1 MSNIQDYFEYILRK
15 QDENTDNPSVQIYVN
30 KTKDRVTFQIK
41 NGYSL
46 KILTPETMKVVGS
59 IENRI
64 PSFKNGEN
72 VPHLKITGVVLVPCN
87 IVNHGCQQ
95 EFGSLFE
102 ISPTNHIF
110 LKLFNLE
117 YDPHVA
123 KYQLLINKRKYTGQK
138 HFNDPKAFIEYSNDM
153 HDVHE
158 NIDNTI

>member
-1 MSNIQDYFEYILRK
+1 
-15 QDENTDNPSVQIYVN
+15 
-30 KTKDRVTFQIK
+30 
-41 NGYSL
+41 
-46 KILTPETMKVVGS
+46 MKVVGS
-59 IENRI
+59 TENRI

-72 VPHLKITGVVLVPCN
+72 VSHLKITGVALVHCN
-87 IVNHGCQQ
+87 IVNNGCQQ

-123 KYQLLINKRKYTGQK
+123 KQQLLINKRKSIGQK
-138 HFNDPKAFIEYSNDM
+138 NFNDPKAFIEYSNDM
-153 HDVHE
+153 HDLHE

>member
-1 MSNIQDYFEYILRK
+1 
-15 QDENTDNPSVQIYVN
+15 
-30 KTKDRVTFQIK
+30 
-41 NGYSL
+41 
-46 KILTPETMKVVGS
+46 MKVVGS
-59 IENRI
+59 TENRI

-72 VPHLKITGVVLVPCN
+72 VSHLKITGVALVHCN
-87 IVNHGCQQ
+87 IVNNGCQQ

-123 KYQLLINKRKYTGQK
+123 KQQLLINKRKSTGQK
-138 HFNDPKAFIEYSNDM
+138 DFNDPKAFIEYSNDM
-153 HDVHE
+153 HDLHE